1 MNFRRL
7 LAAAVVAAAVQP
19 AFADVNIGITL
30 SMTGPAASLGIP
42 ARNAVA
48 LMPREI
54 GGEKV
59 NYIVYDDASDSTNS
73 LRNFQKLVTENNI
86 DVMMGSSVTPA
97 TLALVDAIADAKVP
111 LIALAASSS
120 IVLPMDEKR
129 QWIFKPIQNESLMM
143 DVTAAHMKQKGIKSV
158 GFIGFSDSYG
168 DSWLGVLQKSAE
180 ANGIKVTA
188 VEKFARSDTSVTA
201 QVLKVVSSRPD
212 AVFIAA
218 SGTPAALPPKSLNER
233 GFKGTVYQ
241 TYGVANADFLR
252 VAGKDADGSFFAVAP
267 VMTVDELPD
276 SAPMKKNALDF
287 TRRYEEAHGPGTRSI
302 FASNIWDGSMLVQR
316 AVGMALKSAK
326 PGTPEFRKAVRDALE
341 STKDFVSTQGVF
353 NMTPQDHVGYDERAA
368 VMVEVRGGKWHLLK

>member
-1 MNFRRL
+1 
-7 LAAAVVAAAVQP
+7 
-19 AFADVNIGITL
+19 
-30 SMTGPAASLGIP
+30 
-42 ARNAVA
+42 
-48 LMPREI
+48 
-54 GGEKV
+54 
-59 NYIVYDDASDSTNS
+59 
-73 LRNFQKLVTENNI
+73 
-86 DVMMGSSVTPA
+86 MMGSSVTPA
-97 TLALVDAIADAKVP
+97 TLALIDAVAEARVP

-120 IVLPMDEKR
+120 IVLPMDPKR

-143 DVTAAHMKQKGIKSV
+143 DVTAAHMKQKGIKTV
-158 GFIGFSDSYG
+158 GYIGFSDSYG
-168 DSWLGVLQKSAE
+168 DSWLNVLQKSAE

-188 VEKFARSDTSVTA
+188 MEKFSRSDTSVTA
-201 QVLKVVSSRPD
+201 QILKVVATRPD

-287 TRRYEEAHGPGTRSI
+287 TRRYEEAHGAGTRSI
-302 FASNIWDGSMLVQR
+302 FASNIWDGSLLVQR
-316 AVGMALKSAK
+316 AVGIALKSAK

-353 NMTPQDHVGYDERAA
+353 NMTPSDHVGYDERAA